1 MSVYILWGET
11 KDKKTLMGLY
21 SKEEYAE
28 KVGEAFVKEKVF
40 DKYTIEMWA
49 VLDSV
54 EMI

>member
-1 MSVYILWGET
+1 MSVYVLWGKT
-11 KDKKTLMGLY
+11 KDIVTLMGLY

-28 KVGEAFVKEKVF
+28 KVGKAFVKEKVF